1 MQIERLPRFSENMDS
16 ATVVRPLVKEGD
28 EISVGTALFEM
39 LTEKAEFEYTSNVS
53 GRVIAVLAGEKDE
66 VPIGYVLLVTGSEDE
81 KPQVEELRR
90 ENRRILDAFVPG
102 GHDKKPLPS
111 LKTKSTPQVAVSAD
125 KIRATPGARRL
136 AKEKGIDL
144 AMVKAEIAVE
154 GIVREEH
161 IEQFLVR
168 KGGKR

>member
-1 MQIERLPRFSENMDS
+1 MQIERLPRFSENMES
-16 ATVVRPLVKEGD
+16 ATVLRPLVKEGD

-66 VPIGYVLLVTGSEDE
+66 VPVGYILLVTGPENE
-81 KPQVEELRR
+81 KPHVEELRR
-90 ENRRILDAFVPG
+90 ENRRILDEFVPG
-102 GHDKKPLPS
+102 GHEKKPLPL
-111 LKTKSTPQVAVSAD
+111 LKTKSAPQVAVSGD
-125 KIRATPGARRL
+125 RVRATPGARRL

-144 AMVKAEIAVE
+144 ATVKAEMTVE

-161 IEQFLVR
+161 IEQFLAR
-168 KGGKR
+168 KASRQ

>member
-1 MQIERLPRFSENMDS
+1 MQIERLPRFAENMDS

-28 EISVGTALFEM
+28 EIRTGTALFEM

-66 VPIGYVLLVTGSEDE
+66 VPIGYVLLVTGTSAE
-81 KPQVEELRR
+81 KPQIEELRR

-102 GHDKKPLPS
+102 GHDKKPLLS
-111 LKTKSTPQVAVSAD
+111 IKAKSAPQIAAGD
-125 KIRATPGARRL
+125 RIRATPGARRL
-136 AKEKGIDL
+136 AREKGVDL
-144 AMVKAEIAVE
+144 AMVKAELAID
-154 GIVREEH
+154 GILREEH

-168 KGGKR
+168 KGGKK